1 MKAKLLVSLTDIDTP
16 QLVTV
21 NPKFFPSPSPHEN
34 SVL

>member
-1 MKAKLLVSLTDIDTP
+1 MKAKLLVSLSNIDIP

-21 NPKFFPSPSPHEN
+21 NPKFFTSPSPHEN